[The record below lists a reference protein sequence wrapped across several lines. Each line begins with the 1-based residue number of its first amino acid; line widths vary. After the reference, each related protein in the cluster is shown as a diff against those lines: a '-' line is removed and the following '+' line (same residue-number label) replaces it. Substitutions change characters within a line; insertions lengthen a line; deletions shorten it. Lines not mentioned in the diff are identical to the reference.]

1 MVRNTIPKGNSFL
14 ENKRLDKN
22 SFLLPF
28 DNSFLKNT
36 DIPMNGNLCI
46 LILYLFLQLFFSIQL
61 MNTSECSLIKNVL
74 RTILLSSVKL
84 FK

>member
-61 MNTSECSLIKNVL
+61 MNT
-74 RTILLSSVKL
+74 
-84 FK
+84 